1 MCVRHGDI
9 RKNRVPYPPRLN
21 SSTCKVARMEEGS
34 IDKNKKRE
42 REKEQGKGK
51 RKERTENQDYAV
63 NSGAEIVVTYGS
75 PGSRLSAL
83 VSMRQPR
90 WKYRL
95 STKELIHQ

>member
-1 MCVRHGDI
+1 
-9 RKNRVPYPPRLN
+9 
-21 SSTCKVARMEEGS
+21 MEEGS

>member
-1 MCVRHGDI
+1 
-9 RKNRVPYPPRLN
+9 
-21 SSTCKVARMEEGS
+21 MEEGS

-42 REKEQGKGK
+42 REKEKGKGK

-83 VSMRQPR
+83 LQNLAITSPVLARSP
-90 WKYRL
+90 L
-95 STKELIHQ
+95 